1 MNPRVVAH
9 GRPMPKSPQSLY
21 EQLSKTTRD
30 GVAEVNNFQTKWRD
44 PEMKAVWDH
53 VDAKI
58 RENGGQL
65 LQPTGMW
72 ERDYGVLLEKL
83 VKEEESKKEEQQR
96 VEEEV
101 ERARI
106 NQSAEGDWRR
116 VVDNFT
122 QRNVPGVRVVPSK
135 TRDFVAVSL
144 VKAGMNF
151 DAQVISASEEDGVST
166 WQVSNKEHPRKPPS
180 KLETAI
186 CHCLNSRPRQWDLA
200 FLLVSLIQEMD

>member
-1 MNPRVVAH
+1 
-9 GRPMPKSPQSLY
+9 MPKSPQSLY

-30 GVAEVNNFQTKWRD
+30 GVAEVNNFQTKWRG

-72 ERDYGVLLEKL
+72 ERDYDVLLEKL

-106 NQSAEGDWRR
+106 NQSAEGYWRR

-151 DAQVISASEEDGVST
+151 EAQVISASEEDGVST

>member
-1 MNPRVVAH
+1 
-9 GRPMPKSPQSLY
+9 MPKSPQSLY

-30 GVAEVNNFQTKWRD
+30 GVAEVNNFQTKWRG

-72 ERDYGVLLEKL
+72 ERDYDVLLEKL

-151 DAQVISASEEDGVST
+151 EAQVISASEEDGVST
-166 WQVSNKEHPRKPPS
+166 WPV
-180 KLETAI
+180 
-186 CHCLNSRPRQWDLA
+186 
-200 FLLVSLIQEMD
+200 

>member
-1 MNPRVVAH
+1 
-9 GRPMPKSPQSLY
+9 MPKSPQSLY

-30 GVAEVNNFQTKWRD
+30 GVAEVNNFQTKWRG

-72 ERDYGVLLEKL
+72 ERDYDVLLEKL

-151 DAQVISASEEDGVST
+151 EAQVISASEEDGVST

-200 FLLVSLIQEMD
+200 FLLVSLMQEVD